1 MSRQPRLLPPAPP
14 QSFQKTPRQT
24 RRHLSSSLRIQP
36 LSSLSHPQRRQPLAR
51 GRAPNLSLSS
61 PHLNGVMSLRRTAP
75 PQFPHPIPLPPH
87 TGHPVTRVNS
97 QLHSGLILMQPPHGQ
112 WSGTLTPWIRP
123 SCLPNACL
131 LICVCASMSSSCN
144 FLFIL
149 RYV

>member
-1 MSRQPRLLPPAPP
+1 MQQHHAALLRRKEHPGDPRLQSNANLPNIAP
-14 QSFQKTPRQT
+14 KV
-24 RRHLSSSLRIQP
+24 IYE
-36 LSSLSHPQRRQPLAR
+36 SHPQRRQPLAR